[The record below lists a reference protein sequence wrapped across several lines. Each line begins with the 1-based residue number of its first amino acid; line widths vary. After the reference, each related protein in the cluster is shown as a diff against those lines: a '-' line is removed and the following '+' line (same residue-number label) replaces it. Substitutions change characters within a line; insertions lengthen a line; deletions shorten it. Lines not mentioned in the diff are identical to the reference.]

1 MKKTL
6 TIAAAI
12 LALIAGAGC
21 QKTEPTT
28 PVDPTPTDRYADAL
42 QTTLSKIDALSEGTQ
57 VCVKNATVVAATTS
71 FKIIYDGT
79 DFGATTADLQ
89 IGKKATIK
97 GVRSRFS
104 QYLDYVAITECDVY
118 DVIDSDYKAPDPVD
132 ITEGIDTYTNDSPTL
147 VTVSGNIS
155 DIEKEGDK
163 IITLAVS
170 EDKSI
175 CFIHPLE
182 PLGFAALKGHDVKVT
197 AYVYDGGDKV
207 GLIGVATKVEDKGLP
222 PVTERLAEWE
232 FSVENMSIYGPTFTG
247 ADTEPADDGSY
258 TAAEDKTAGD
268 GGKYVAAT
276 TGNAKISYVNVDKS
290 SITQKSK
297 TTVNRI
303 IGKTGEPYVTGV
315 WAGDYWL
322 FDVTLGKTY
331 AAGSTVDFGAV
342 FRSSNGSMKYWM
354 LEIKDGEDWKPM
366 LDTKSV
372 DKDGVTVTYNCEQVG
387 ADYLEVTSSYK
398 LTTEAANSLQ
408 IRYRCMGTY
417 KASDGSLKT
426 ELDGG
431 THRIAG
437 DDKYIK
443 PHVDITYDQK

>member
-6 TIAAAI
+6 TILSA
-12 LALIAGAGC
+12 LAVLLAGVSC
-21 QKTEPTT
+21 QKEPAKTTEPE
-28 PVDPTPTDRYADAL
+28 PTPTDRYENAKTVTLSQLATLKQGDAL
-42 QTTLSKIDALSEGTQ
+42 
-57 VCVKNATVVAATTS
+57 CVKNVTSLAKTTT
-71 FKIIYDGT
+71 FTLITDGT
-79 DFGATTADLQ
+79 GYCATTAELAV
-89 IGKKATIK
+89 GKKATVK
-97 GVRSRFS
+97 GVLGNVMST
-104 QYLDYVAITECDVY
+104 YGAITECDLY
-118 DVIDSDYKAPDPVD
+118 DVADSDYQTPEPREITSDNVSDFTESEVTFVSIKGVSGDNGEIVSLAVGKATASIVCPLS
-132 ITEGIDTYTNDSPTL
+132 ELNFSSLKGHN
-147 VTVSGNIS
+147 VTVSGYAFYTGEAQGIVVIATAVV
-155 DIEKEGDK
+155 DEG
-163 IITLAVS
+163 LQ
-170 EDKSI
+170 
-175 CFIHPLE
+175 
-182 PLGFAALKGHDVKVT
+182 
-197 AYVYDGGDKV
+197 
-207 GLIGVATKVEDKGLP
+207 

-443 PHVDITYDQK
+443 PHVDITYTPAE

>member
-222 PVTERLAEWE
+222 PVTERLAEWV
-232 FSVENMSIYGPTFTG
+232 FSEEKVDTYNETFSDSAANM
-247 ADTEPADDGSY
+247 A
-258 TAAEDKTAGD
+258 AGD
-268 GGKYVAAT
+268 GGKYIAAS
-276 TGNAKISYVNVDKS
+276 TGDAKITYVNVDKTN
-290 SITQKSK
+290 IAISK
-297 TTVNRI
+297 GSGSQRRLTANGQPNT
-303 IGKTGEPYVTGV
+303 IGGWK
-315 WAGDYWL
+315 GDYWL
-322 FDVTLGKTY
+322 FNVTLSKSY
-331 AAGSTVDFGAV
+331 PAGSTIEFNTVTE
-342 FRSSNGSMKYWM
+342 SSGGGMKYWI
-354 LEIKDGEDWKPM
+354 LEINDGGEWLPMAATTTETITDKEKANPED
-366 LDTKSV
+366 
-372 DKDGVTVTYNCEQVG
+372 VTYNFAQSNAK
-387 ADYLEVTSSYK
+387 ADAIKVAYTLSS
-398 LTTEAANSLQ
+398 AVNGNLQ
-408 IRYRCMGTY
+408 IRYRSTSNHKANNTYQTGLGTGY
-417 KASDGSLKT
+417 QRLNVGPT
-426 ELDGG
+426 
-431 THRIAG
+431 I
-437 DDKYIK
+437 
-443 PHVDITYDQK
+443 DITYDQK